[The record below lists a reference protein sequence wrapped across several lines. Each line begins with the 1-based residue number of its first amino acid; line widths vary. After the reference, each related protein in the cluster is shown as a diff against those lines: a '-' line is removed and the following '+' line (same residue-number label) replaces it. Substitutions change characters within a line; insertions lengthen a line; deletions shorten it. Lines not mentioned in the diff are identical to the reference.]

1 VVAVFR
7 GIVFSAVGAGL
18 AVCLA
23 VTVLQAFTTE
33 PLILDAE
40 RFEEAGR
47 AAHDDIA
54 AAGEPAPVGHDHD
67 AGPWQPANGFER
79 TAFTALANLLMGIAV
94 SAILLSLMLIKG
106 KPIDGRR
113 GLLWGAAGFTAASLL
128 PALGLP
134 PELPGTPAA
143 DLLDR
148 QLWWLATVGASAGG
162 IALIVLGRH
171 WTLRAAGAAIL
182 VLPHAVGA
190 PPPASHDV
198 AYPEALAGQ
207 FVIASLV
214 VSAVLW
220 SVAGVT
226 AGWLHQRLAR
236 TA

>member
-1 VVAVFR
+1 MFR

-33 PLILDAE
+33 PLILHAE
-40 RFEEAGR
+40 LFEQGGQ
-47 AAHDDIA
+47 AAHDHA
-54 AAGEPAPVGHDHD
+54 ATVGEAVPVGHHHD
-67 AGPWQPANGFER
+67 AGAWQPADGFER
-79 TAFTALANLLMGIAV
+79 TAFTALANLVMGIAV
-94 SAILLSLMLIKG
+94 SAILLSLMLIMG
-106 KPIDGRR
+106 EPIDGRR
-113 GLLWGAAGFTAASLL
+113 GLLWGAAGFVAASLL

-148 QLWWLATVGASAGG
+148 QVWWLATVAASAGG

-171 WTLRAAGAAIL
+171 WALRAVGVAIL

-190 PPPASHDV
+190 PAPPSHEV
-198 AYPEALAGQ
+198 AYPGGLAGE

-220 SVAGVT
+220 ALAGMT
-226 AGWLHQRLAR
+226 AGWIHQRLAR
-236 TA
+236 QA

>member
-1 VVAVFR
+1 MFR

-33 PLILDAE
+33 PLIFQAE
-40 RFEEAGR
+40 RFEQAGAAGHDHGLAGEEMAEAG
-47 AAHDDIA
+47 
-54 AAGEPAPVGHDHD
+54 GHDHD
-67 AGPWQPANGFER
+67 GDVWQPADGVER
-79 TAFTALANLLMGIAV
+79 TAFTALANLVMGIAV
-94 SAILLSLMLIKG
+94 SAILISLMLIKG
-106 KPIDGRR
+106 EPIDGRR
-113 GLLWGAAGFTAASLL
+113 GLVWGTAGFVAASLL

-148 QLWWLATVGASAGG
+148 QVWWLATVGASAGG

-171 WTLRAAGAAIL
+171 WALRAVGMAIL
-182 VLPHAVGA
+182 VLPHAIGA
-190 PPPASHDV
+190 PPPPSHDV
-198 AYPEALAGQ
+198 AYPGALAGQ
-207 FVIASLV
+207 FVIASLI

-220 SVAGVT
+220 TLAGAT
-226 AGWLHQRLAR
+226 AGWLNQRLTR

>member
-1 VVAVFR
+1 MFR

-33 PLILDAE
+33 PLILHAE
-40 RFEEAGR
+40 RFEQAESAVDEHG
-47 AAHDDIA
+47 
-54 AAGEPAPVGHDHD
+54 AAGEAAPGGHHHD
-67 AGPWQPANGFER
+67 ANAWQPAEGFER
-79 TAFTALANLLMGIAV
+79 TAFTAVANLLMGIAV
-94 SAILLSLMLIKG
+94 SAILLSLMLIRG
-106 KPIDGRR
+106 TPVDGRR
-113 GLLWGAAGFTAASLL
+113 GLLWGAGGFVAASLL

-134 PELPGTPAA
+134 PELPSTPSA
-143 DLLDR
+143 DLVDR
-148 QLWWLATVGASAGG
+148 QVWWLATVAASAGG

-171 WTLRAAGAAIL
+171 WALRAVGVAIL

-190 PPPASHDV
+190 PPSSHEV
-198 AYPEALAGQ
+198 AYPGSLAGQ

-220 SVAGVT
+220 TVAGAT
-226 AGWLHQRLAR
+226 AGWLHQRLTR

>member
-1 VVAVFR
+1 MFR
-7 GIVFSAVGAGL
+7 GIIFSAVGAGL

-23 VTVLQAFTTE
+23 ITVLQAFTTE

-40 RFEEAGR
+40 LFEQAGG
-47 AAHDDIA
+47 A
-54 AAGEPAPVGHDHD
+54 GHDHGTAGGEMAEIGGHHHD
-67 AGPWQPANGFER
+67 ADAWQPAEGFAR

-94 SAILLSLMLIKG
+94 SAVLLSLMLLKG
-106 KPIDGRR
+106 EPIDARR
-113 GLLWGAAGFTAASLL
+113 GLLWGTVGFVAAALL

-134 PELPGTPAA
+134 PELPGTPAG
-143 DLLDR
+143 DLVER
-148 QLWWLATVGASAGG
+148 QLWWLTTVAASAAG

-171 WTLRAAGAAIL
+171 WALRVAGVAIL

-190 PPPASHDV
+190 PSPPSHEV
-198 AYPEALAGQ
+198 AYPGALAGQ
-207 FVIASLV
+207 FVVASLV

-220 SVAGVT
+220 TLAGVT